1 MATAK
6 KTKDKKTL
14 VPADFVHLHNH
25 SHYSLLD
32 GLTKIP
38 RMLDRV
44 KELGMEA
51 VALTDHGTMSGII
64 DFYEECQKRELK
76 PIIGLEA
83 YMTPPDRSHTDK
95 DPARD
100 RTRHHLILLASNQKG
115 YSNLMRLCSL
125 ASLDGFYHK
134 PRIDRALL
142 AQYQEGLI
150 VLSGCMGGEVGRHL
164 ETNNPAAAEE
174 TAKWFKKVFGDRYYL
189 ELQDHQNPD
198 QVKINDQV
206 LALSKKLGIPAVVTG
221 DAHYL
226 MPEDKDAH
234 EVLLSIQTGSF
245 RDDASRMTLADYD
258 LHLTDPAEII
268 DRWADHPEVV
278 TNTKAIADRCQVTI
292 EFGQNLMPHFE
303 LPAGETLKSYLEK
316 LVFRGLVD
324 RYNPE
329 SGDSSKLTVA
339 GARKRLSAEV
349 VDRADYELEVI
360 NRMGL
365 SSYFLI
371 FWDFCHFGR
380 QRGIFFG
387 PARGSAA
394 GSILAYA
401 LRITDIEP
409 LRYDLLFERF
419 LNPERIA
426 MPDIDIDVED
436 HRREEV
442 IDYVVDKYGGDRKV
456 ANIVTFGR
464 MAARNALRDV
474 ARVLRFPYN
483 EADRL
488 TKMIPPKA
496 QTLEEAMKE
505 NPALA
510 VESQHPDKQELFEL
524 AQKLEGTIRS
534 HGVHAAGIVIA
545 PAGRDLIDYTPLE
558 LSPKGSVT
566 TQYSMFKVE
575 AIGLLKM
582 DFLGLSNLTT
592 IKNALRIIRK
602 VYGQEIDLSQLDLE
616 DEKTYKMLASG
627 DSTGIFQVESSGMRE
642 YLQKL
647 NVREFDDI
655 TALLAL
661 YRPGPIK
668 AGFVDKF
675 IARRAGREE
684 VSYPHPAFEPALKS
698 TYGLPVYQEQVMRVS
713 RDVCGFSG
721 GESDTLRKAIG
732 KKIRSIL
739 ESMEQKF
746 IDGGVEHSGV
756 PREIME
762 GFWQDL
768 LGFADYAFN
777 KSHSVAYA
785 TITYQTAYLKANFRP
800 AFMASLMTTDSDN
813 TDRLRHE
820 IDEARRFGIQVL
832 PPDINLSHH
841 EFALI
846 RTPAKGKGAERND
859 IRFGL
864 DAVKTVGSG
873 AVEVVLQNRDQHG
886 PFASFF
892 DFADR
897 LRGQRLVNRKNVESL
912 IKVGAFDFDTDFS
925 RQDLLDKLDEQ
936 LHSPHGVSPNQIGL
950 FGATTQEPAAEST
963 PKKEVSRR
971 QQLDWERELLGVYLS
986 AHPLDDFAK
995 PAGTIPIASLST
1007 RSELDEGGDDGYD
1020 QEIETVVADNASFV
1034 GLVSDF
1040 RVAWTKKREAMA
1052 FVHFEDGSGEIDLPL
1067 FPRVYD
1073 DNKSELDTGR
1083 AVEVRLSAGRPG
1095 SRSDWQVDSLRW
1107 LDQKSVV
1114 EAEPQPPGPPGRLWL
1129 KIKPTNSAG
1138 ELEQIRQLLVD
1149 NPGLSQPVL
1158 VVDDGQK
1165 KEVKPLS
1172 QIMTDSNESLISRL
1186 EGLEAVEM
1194 VKFTPNS
1201 A

>member
-1 MATAK
+1 MATK
-6 KTKDKKTL
+6 KNTTPKTAL
-14 VPADFVHLHNH
+14 GPADFVHLHNH

-32 GLTKIP
+32 GLAKIP
-38 RMLDRV
+38 AMLDRV
-44 KELGMEA
+44 VELGMKA
-51 VALTDHGTMSGII
+51 VALTDHGTMSGIVE
-64 DFYEECQKRELK
+64 FYRECQKRELN

-115 YSNLMRLCSL
+115 YANLMRLCSL
-125 ASLDGFYHK
+125 SGLDGFYHK
-134 PRIDRALL
+134 PRIDRQLL
-142 AQYQEGLI
+142 AEYQEGLI
-150 VLSGCMGGEVGRHL
+150 VLSGCMGSEIGRHL

-174 TAKWFKKVFGDRYYL
+174 TAKWFKSVFGDRYYL
-189 ELQDHQNPD
+189 ELQDHKNPD
-198 QVKINDQV
+198 QVKINDQI
-206 LALSKKLGIPAVVTG
+206 LALGKKLKIPAVVTG

-226 MPEDKDAH
+226 LPEDKDAH

-245 RDDASRMTLADYD
+245 RDDANRMSLADYD
-258 LHLTDPAEII
+258 LHMTDPGEII
-268 DRWADHPEVV
+268 DRWSDQPELI

-303 LPAGETLKSYLEK
+303 LPAGETLKGYLQK

-324 RYNPE
+324 RYKPQ

-339 GARKRLSAEV
+339 ACRKLLPDEV
-349 VDRADYELEVI
+349 VERADYELETI
-360 NRMGL
+360 DRMSL

-380 QRGIFFG
+380 QKGIFFG

-409 LRYDLLFERF
+409 LKYGLLFERF
-419 LNPERIA
+419 LNPDRIA
-426 MPDIDIDVED
+426 MPDIDIDIED

-496 QTLEEAMKE
+496 QTLAEAMKE

-510 VESQHPDKQELFEL
+510 DEAQKPDKQELFEL

-545 PAGRDLIDYTPLE
+545 PDGHDLIDYTPLE

-566 TQYSMFKVE
+566 TQYSMFIVE
-575 AIGLLKM
+575 DIGLLKM

-602 VYGQEIDLSQLDLE
+602 VYGQEIDLSGLDLE

-647 NVREFDDI
+647 NVREFEDI
-655 TALLAL
+655 AALLAL

-675 IARRAGREE
+675 INRRAGREE
-684 VSYPHPAFEPALKS
+684 VTYPHPAFEAALKS
-698 TYGLPVYQEQVMRVS
+698 TYGLPVYQEQVMQVS

-732 KKIRSIL
+732 KKIRTIL
-739 ESMEQKF
+739 ESMEKKF

-762 GFWQDL
+762 SFWQDL

-785 TITYQTAYLKANFRP
+785 MIAYQTAYLKANYRP

-846 RTPAKGKGAERND
+846 RTPAEGQNPARDE

-873 AVEVVLQNRDQHG
+873 AVEVILQNRSDHG
-886 PFASFF
+886 PFANFS

-897 LRGQRLVNRKNVESL
+897 MRGQRLVNRKNVESL
-912 IKVGAFDFDTDFS
+912 IKVGAFDFDEDFS

-950 FGATTQEPAAEST
+950 FAAQAEESKPEAK
-963 PKKEVSRR
+963 PKTETSHR

-986 AHPLDDFAK
+986 AHPLDGYSK
-995 PAGTIPIASLST
+995 PDGAVPIASLSGQ
-1007 RSELDEGGDDGYD
+1007 SETETDDYN
-1020 QEIETVVADNASFV
+1020 QEVETQTPGNVTFV

-1040 RVAWTKKREAMA
+1040 RVAWTKNQKQMA

-1067 FPRVYD
+1067 FPEVYA
-1073 DNKSELDTGR
+1073 DNKNDLDFGR
-1083 AVEVRLSAGRPG
+1083 VVAVRLSPGRSG
-1095 SRSDWQVDSLRW
+1095 SRSDWQVESLRW
-1107 LDQKSVV
+1107 LDKKSAPKP
-1114 EAEPQPPGPPGRLWL
+1114 ESTEPGPPGRLWL
-1129 KIKPTNSAG
+1129 KIRPVRSAVD
-1138 ELEQIRQLLVD
+1138 LEKIRQLLVSH
-1149 NPGLSQPVL
+1149 PGQSQPIL
-1158 VVDDGQK
+1158 VIDDGQK
-1165 KEVKPLS
+1165 KEVTPLS
-1172 QIMTDSNESLISRL
+1172 QIMTDSNDSLISQL
-1186 EGLEAVEM
+1186 EDLEAVEM
-1194 VKFTPNS
+1194 VKFTPS
-1201 A
+1201 GASS